1 MDTKLRALIQISLL
15 GFQNKIYKTL
25 KSGLASVTQSGVC
38 IPKV

>member
-1 MDTKLRALIQISLL
+1 MDTKLRALIQFSLL